1 MSCINRVML
10 SGNLT
15 REPELKMTQG
25 GTAVLTFG
33 IAVNGKKGG
42 QDYTNFFDCVVFGNY
57 AAAMQQHLAKGQKVA
72 IDGHLSYR
80 TWEHDGQR
88 RSAVEVIVR
97 SIDTI
102 GRAPARSAEDYA
114 QGQQIPLA
122 AAPPQVPVGEVYD
135 EDIPFD

>member
-15 REPELKMTQG
+15 RDPELKSTPG
-25 GTAVLTFG
+25 GTAVLSFG

-57 AAAMQQHLAKGQKVA
+57 ATAMHPHLSKGQKVA
-72 IDGHLSYR
+72 IDGQLSYSS
-80 TWEHDGQR
+80 WEQNGQR

-97 SIDTI
+97 TIDTI
-102 GRAPARSAEDYA
+102 GKAPARSAEDYA

-122 AAPPQVPVGEVYD
+122 AAPPQVPAGEVYED
-135 EDIPFD
+135 DIPF